1 MTSGCIIGVAASLAS
16 AQAGGP
22 ALGTVKNPL
31 CTVQAEPTLRS
42 QIWTSMRYV
51 AGIFLTFS
59 ALGAFMEGGGL
70 SRGVMNSPDMRPQI
84 DGKTK
89 FSDVKGVDEAK
100 VKSPFI
106 K

>member
-1 MTSGCIIGVAASLAS
+1 MQGVAASLA
-16 AQAGGP
+16 ANGGP
-22 ALGTVKNPL
+22 ALGTTKNPL

-51 AGIFLTFS
+51 AGIFVVFS

-100 VKSPFI
+100 VLLCCCC
-106 K
+106 

>member
-1 MTSGCIIGVAASLAS
+1 MTHFAGVAASLAS
-16 AQAGGP
+16 SQAGP
-22 ALGTVKNPL
+22 ALGTLKNPL

-42 QIWTSMRYV
+42 QVWTSMRYL
-51 AGIFLTFS
+51 AGIFLMFS

-100 VKSPFI
+100 V
-106 K
+106 